1 MRQRMRY
8 RIVLATDT
16 RAITEVQPMSPESK
30 TPDYYAHQT
39 SWDSIFRTILE
50 MKYLHYIKIVF
61 NFPKFHHAVSEDK
74 KGMPLCLVKR
84 SQAVGSHT

>member
-8 RIVLATDT
+8 RIVVATDT

-30 TPDYYAHQT
+30 TPNYYAHQT

-50 MKYLHYIKIVF
+50 MK
-61 NFPKFHHAVSEDK
+61 
-74 KGMPLCLVKR
+74 
-84 SQAVGSHT
+84 